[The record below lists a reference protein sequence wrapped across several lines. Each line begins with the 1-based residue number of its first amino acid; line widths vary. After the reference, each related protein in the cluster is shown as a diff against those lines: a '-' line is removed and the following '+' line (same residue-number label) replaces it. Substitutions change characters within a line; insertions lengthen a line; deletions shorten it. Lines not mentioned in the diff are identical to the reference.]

1 MKNKNIFIMAFIL
14 IIFTLNIFGVDFLLR
29 FDENINSIK
38 PYQGFTFKVTHDFKG
53 FNFLG
58 ELNAYNDGKYK
69 PSHGETYYK
78 GYYFYMKNGGVS
90 IDFGNYKLRL
100 GRLQHYDIVDSP
112 YSLYISSKG
121 LSSVIIDFNYEDES
135 FFYETRYI
143 ELNRQSQLGYK
154 DRGANFKTYGLKIG
168 NFRFAYE
175 ESAVYVNTAFD
186 IEYFLNVIP
195 NFFVQYVNISS
206 GKPWYHGYNANSI
219 MGFML
224 DYKNETLYY
233 YGQILVD
240 DINANRILD
249 PEAYQN
255 PDKIAWSF
263 GGKIKTKYGAFS
275 LYSAG
280 ATKYTFQPFGNE
292 NTPTTNYGYTYYP
305 DVSYQYD
312 GEKPIL
318 PEENY
323 IGYYNG
329 ENNIAFMARYE
340 NKIQNMN
347 INGSFEYVISGSKS
361 PANPWGEY
369 ATWTEGGQ
377 GTKFLDDKILE
388 HKYDFSLK
396 VDYFFYGL
404 KIFNGMNLRY
414 TKNKLELVDTS
425 ESDNYDM
432 KIFKPSNKDE
442 FYYNFNIGVEY
453 RF

>member
-1 MKNKNIFIMAFIL
+1 MRKIYTSLFL
-14 IIFTLNIFGVDFLLR
+14 IIFALNIFGVDFSLR
-29 FDENINSIK
+29 IDENINSIK
-38 PYQGFTFKVTHDFKG
+38 PYQGFTFKVTHTFKG
-53 FNFLG
+53 FNFLA
-58 ELNAYNDGKYK
+58 ELNAYNDDKYNL
-69 PSHGETYYK
+69 SGLENAFYE

-90 IDFGNYKLRL
+90 IDFDNYKLRF

-224 DYKNETLYY
+224 DYKDEGHYY
-233 YGQILVD
+233 YAQILVD
-240 DINANRILD
+240 DINANRILNPD
-249 PEAYQN
+249 AYQN
-255 PDKIAWSF
+255 PDKVAWSV
-263 GGKIKTKYGAFS
+263 GGKINMKYGAFG
-275 LYSAG
+275 LYNAG
-280 ATKYTFQPFGNE
+280 ATKYTFQPSGDG
-292 NTPTTNYGYTYYP
+292 TNRYYGYTYYP
-305 DVSYQYD
+305 NVDIND
-312 GEKPIL
+312 KTIPN
-318 PEENY
+318 EENY

-329 ENNIAFMARYE
+329 ENNIAFMTTYE
-340 NKIQNMN
+340 NN
-347 INGSFEYVISGSKS
+347 IKNTNIRGSFEYVISGSKS

-377 GTKFLDDKILE
+377 GTHFLDDEILE
-388 HKYDFSLK
+388 HKYDFNLK
-396 VDYFFYGL
+396 VDYTFYGL

-414 TKNKLELVDTS
+414 TKNKLELVDTAA
-425 ESDNYDM
+425 SDNYDM
-432 KIFKPSNKDE
+432 KMFKPSNKDE

>member
-1 MKNKNIFIMAFIL
+1 MKKSIL
-14 IIFTLNIFGVDFLLR
+14 IILISAISLITYGFNFSLRMDNNMNNIKSF
-29 FDENINSIK
+29 
-38 PYQGFTFKVTHDFKG
+38 QGFTFKVTHDFKG

-58 ELNAYNDGKYK
+58 ELNAYNDDKYNL
-69 PSHGETYYK
+69 SGLENAFYE

-90 IDFGNYKLRL
+90 IDFDNYKLRF

-263 GGKIKTKYGAFS
+263 GGKIKTKYGAFG

-280 ATKYTFQPFGNE
+280 ATKYTFQPSGNG
-292 NTPTTNYGYTYYP
+292 TNKYYGYTYYP
-305 DVSYQYD
+305 DVD
-312 GEKPIL
+312 INGKTIPN
-318 PEENY
+318 EENY

-329 ENNIAFMARYE
+329 ENNIAFMAIYE
-340 NKIQNMN
+340 NKIQNIN

-369 ATWTEGGQ
+369 TTWTEGGQ

-396 VDYFFYGL
+396 VDYPFYGL